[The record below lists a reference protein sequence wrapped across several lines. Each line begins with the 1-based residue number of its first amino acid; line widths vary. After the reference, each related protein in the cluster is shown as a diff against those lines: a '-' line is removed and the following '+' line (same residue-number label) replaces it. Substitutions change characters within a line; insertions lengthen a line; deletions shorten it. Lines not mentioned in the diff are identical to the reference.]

1 MTRGDRHFA
10 LYCAAIL
17 SRAVSREHYGDLFH
31 LALEDA
37 DQALVAWEDHQ
48 VPAATPITSP
58 ITPAPPAAPE

>member
-37 DQALVAWEDHQ
+37 DQALVAWEEHQ
-48 VPAATPITSP
+48 V
-58 ITPAPPAAPE
+58 PPAAPITPTPPDAPE